1 MIDLQLYEY
10 ALPLK
15 RPFRTGELCLKV
27 RRGFL
32 VRAIEGRSSGWGE
45 ASPLPGFSPDT
56 PADIID
62 QFHKFF
68 SEGITSNDNDW
79 RLLLQAREITSVS
92 SSALRFGVESA
103 LIDLRAAQQG
113 LTPITLLGGKCE
125 KIIVNGLA
133 FGDSAD
139 ELVRQAARLAEEGYR
154 VIKIKVGRL
163 ALADEIAT
171 IKEIAAF
178 NLQLRLDANRL
189 LPLDQAVDFARA
201 VADLPIEY
209 IEEPVNDPH
218 DLPEFCR
225 RSPIAPALDES
236 LLMAEYENL
245 PAAAWIL
252 KPGIHG
258 GIGDLIVR
266 IERAQERGVLP
277 VISSPLLS
285 AVGLSMAAALA
296 AAFCPD
302 EPMGLDTA
310 SLFSRDFIRSPIST
324 KGGVLE
330 LSQLE
335 NNLSID
341 MTELKCLIDRR

>member
-15 RPFRTGELCLKV
+15 RPFRIGKIDMKI

-32 VRAIEGRSSGWGE
+32 ICAFDGRFSGWGE
-45 ASPLPGFSPDT
+45 ASPLPGFSSDT
-56 PADIID
+56 PHDVID
-62 QFHKFF
+62 QFHKFL
-68 SEGITSNDNDW
+68 SKGIVNNENNW
-79 RLLLQAREITSVS
+79 RRFLQAKVITAVS
-92 SSALRFGVESA
+92 SPALRFGLESA
-103 LIDLRAAQQG
+103 LIALRAAQQG
-113 LTPITLLGGKCE
+113 MTPTIFLGGRCE
-125 KIIVNGLA
+125 KITINGLA

-154 VIKIKVGRL
+154 VVKIKVGRL
-163 ALADEIAT
+163 ALAEEIAA

-178 NLQLRLDANRL
+178 NLRLRLDANRL
-189 LPLDQAVDFARA
+189 LTLDQAVDFARA

-209 IEEPVNDPH
+209 IEEPVADPR
-218 DLPEFCR
+218 DLSEFCR

-236 LLMAEYENL
+236 LLMPEYENL

-258 GIGDLIVR
+258 GLVDLIAR
-266 IERAQERGVLP
+266 IERAQERGILP

-285 AVGLSMAAALA
+285 AVGLRMAAALA

-341 MTELKCLIDRR
+341 VTELKCLIDRQ